1 MPLKDLLNSEKLHK
15 KEKQNDH
22 DRDPEYFVNLRKKE
36 IQRIIEATY
45 DSDHEIK
52 PQPSPEQIRINKQRD
67 KKALYLNI
75 LYIILTVIVIVGLIF
90 GAYFIGS

>member
-15 KEKQNDH
+15 KEKQE
-22 DRDPEYFVNLRKKE
+22 DRDPEYLVNLRKLE

-45 DSDHEIK
+45 DSDHKIK
-52 PQPSPEQIRINKQRD
+52 PELTPEEIQNNKQKE
-67 KKALYLNI
+67 KKLLYLNI
-75 LYIILTVIVIVGLIF
+75 FYIILTIIFIIALIL